1 MLWKRIT
8 KQKKYHYI
16 VQQSCQSLWRVH
28 PLWRVQS
35 DSLSHN
41 IHSDICFFQLILIIK
56 KLENLKRE
64 ENETGT
70 PETPESFVPQNITET
85 FWPFYTFKLMIDH
98 WFTGAAFMYPAVLL
112 PLLKTKAADQPVC
125 VRAWQILIHSPIN
138 RCLRFECCILLRNFG
153 PWALKLRKS

>member
-28 PLWRVQS
+28 LLWRVQS

-70 PETPESFVPQNITET
+70 PETPESFVPQNITEN

-98 WFTGAAFMYPAVLL
+98 WFTGAVFMYPAVLL
-112 PLLKTKAADQPVC
+112 PLLKTKAAC
-125 VRAWQILIHSPIN
+125 VTNTDPLSHKSMPTFWMTR
-138 RCLRFECCILLRNFG
+138 CILLRNFG